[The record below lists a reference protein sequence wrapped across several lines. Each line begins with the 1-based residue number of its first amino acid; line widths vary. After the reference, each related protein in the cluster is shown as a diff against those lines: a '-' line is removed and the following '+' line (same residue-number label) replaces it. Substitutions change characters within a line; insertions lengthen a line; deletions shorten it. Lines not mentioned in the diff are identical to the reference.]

1 MKVRIEIDPDLP
13 DNEIIVRCHAQGEA
27 LGRIEKALADIP
39 DAPLIPFFKGAVEY
53 YIPLECILFFEAE
66 DSAVYAHTVEDA
78 YRVKNKLYLLEELLP
93 HYFVR
98 ASKSAIINTR
108 AVKSLERNITSF
120 SVVCFEGTHKKMYVS
135 RSCLKNVVQRLRMR

>member
-1 MKVRIEIDPDLP
+1 MKVRVQIDPNLP
-13 DNEIIVRCHAQGEA
+13 ENEIVVCCHTDSETI
-27 LGRIEKALADIP
+27 GRIEKALADIP
-39 DAPLIPFFKGAVEY
+39 EAPLIPFFKGTVEY
-53 YIPLECILFFEAE
+53 YIPLERVLFFEAE
-66 DSAVYAHTVEDA
+66 DNTVYAHTVDDA
-78 YRVKNKLYLLEELLP
+78 YRVKTKLYLLEELLP

-135 RSCLKNVVQRLRMR
+135 RSCLKNVTLRLRVR